1 MTDTTELPQ
10 SLRRRRIW
18 NMPPPRREQTVEQ
31 TTTISRNTL
40 QFATRLSRLE
50 SLEQEVENQIRD
62 LQQTIYQLADQDNNN
77 RTDNEA
83 ADDASMRAGLSG
95 GGRAASAKP
104 GGVVGRVAGTR

>member
-1 MTDTTELPQ
+1 MTDTTQ

-31 TTTISRNTL
+31 TTTTSRNTL

-77 RTDNEA
+77 IQLGQYKNA
-83 ADDASMRAGLSG
+83 
-95 GGRAASAKP
+95 P
-104 GGVVGRVAGTR
+104 QP